1 MEIIN
6 IRQGRKVPGLQPQHL
21 TSVSACK
28 KISGAQVEG
37 DSLQS
42 TSLRFF
48 PGDITGGEFT
58 FDVAEKKRSAGSTS
72 LVLQT
77 IFLPL
82 CRAQTNSKLE
92 VLGGT
97 HVPWSPPFHYLKD
110 IFIPMVKKIGCNVDL
125 EIRNWGWYPKGGG
138 EVAGTI
144 MPTTK
149 FLPLELTDRGKLLN
163 LSGISAVSN
172 LPVSIAERQKDHALR
187 ILKEKGFSAEIS
199 LYQAP
204 SIGQGTFFFLKAEFE
219 NSVAGFSSLGE
230 IGKRAERVAEE
241 ACEEFLRFMQTEG
254 AVDPH
259 LADQLIPYLALA
271 EGNSA
276 FTVSKITN
284 HLLTN
289 IWMVKQF
296 LKRDILVEGE
306 EGEEGKVTIRD

>member
-58 FDVAEKKRSAGSTS
+58 FDVAEKKGSAGSTS